1 MSLQAR
7 FLFNLF
13 KVILPALSG
22 LIIFALIYP
31 ATRSYSSL
39 SFIIFMVLTIL
50 IAALFSLLVALGSVV
65 RIIGE
70 VGNEQLNTYFEDNL
84 ISSMDVF
91 LREVEESMDS
101 LGGISISDDIFQDAR
116 LELDVRALEVEFF
129 DFSGGE
135 MVNFHA

>member
-1 MSLQAR
+1 
-7 FLFNLF
+7 
-13 KVILPALSG
+13 
-22 LIIFALIYP
+22 
-31 ATRSYSSL
+31 
-39 SFIIFMVLTIL
+39 MVLTIL